1 MVILGHQS
9 LPVRLVT
16 IVENLPQD
24 RAMEADFPSALVCG
38 IMPMNDRISA
48 WLESLGLDCYQDAF
62 RQNAITWDVLPEL
75 TDEDLTSLGVLLGH
89 RKKLLRAIAELS
101 QRSGLE
107 HAQSAAIPAS
117 SVLTPPTSGRDHAER
132 RQLTVMF
139 CDLVGS
145 TALARRLD
153 PEDVQEIIRRF
164 LDACSQAV
172 GRFNGYVAKYM
183 GDGLLVYFGYPH
195 AHEHDAERAIHAGLA
210 IRDLVRTFPREHSSS
225 QESEIAVRVGIAT
238 GKVIVGELI
247 GQETAKERSVFGE
260 TPNLASRLQ
269 SLAAPNQLVVD
280 SATKRLV
287 GNEFEFADAESVSLK
302 GFDTP
307 IEVWRVLGTKASVS
321 RFDSYRSGRL
331 AGFIG
336 REHES
341 ALLLGRWREAGGG
354 EGQVVLLCGEAGIGK
369 SCLIV
374 HLRDQLVREDS
385 QTVQLQCSP
394 YHTNTALYPVI
405 HCLQQAVA
413 LTSEDDAHT
422 QREKLDTF
430 ANSIGL
436 DNQTA
441 VSLLAELLSIPGDA
455 QHPLL
460 TMSSDKRKDMTLEAL
475 VQQLQRLADRCPTLF
490 IVEDAHWLDPTTMDL
505 LTRIIDRVQ
514 RMRVLLLIT
523 FRPDFKPAWSEYGH
537 VTFLTLNRLPRRQ
550 SAELLAS
557 MTGGRALPP
566 EVQQTILAKA
576 DGVPLYIEALTENLL
591 ERGSLVEGPDSFA
604 LGAPLKEL
612 NIPDSLQA
620 LLMERIDRL
629 GPAKEIIQIGSAI
642 GREFSYELLQE
653 AGDATES
660 ELKNALHLLIASGLI
675 FQEGEISNAKF
686 FFKHALIQDAAYN
699 TLPKKSRR
707 VLHTRIAKTLESKFV
722 DRVKTEPELLAHHF
736 EQAGLV
742 ERAVAYWHLAAQ
754 RDVARSANI
763 EALSHFDRAL
773 YMLKDLPGGAERDHL
788 ELDLLIARGAP
799 LQSLKGY
806 ASDDIEHNYSRART
820 LSQENPSSE
829 QYFLSLWGVW
839 VFHLVRGPLA
849 KACDLAAGLLSWA
862 THQGNPDLL
871 IRAHESVGS
880 TYLFLGRFQ
889 EAKTHLLSA
898 KSLYDPERHHAQVL
912 PYTQDPGIT
921 ARIMLARV
929 FWLLGE
935 LDQVEVLVAEAMA
948 MARELEHPF
957 TMAFTLATAS
967 WIYSTLRDVQRT
979 LLLTEEAIE
988 LSTKYSFEVPL
999 AWATSFQGWAL
1010 AEQGRE
1016 NGIERLVE
1024 GLSAAQRAKASLNH
1038 TYTLALLAENHLRNR
1053 QLTDGL
1059 LAIQQAQD
1067 LAATQGELCWQAELF
1082 RLKGELLLAQSDQ
1095 SIGAAEQCFSE
1106 ALTIAQNQHA
1116 KMLELRAAVS
1126 MAKLLRKQGKSDTAR
1141 GILASVHCKISG
1153 QGPNPDLIEAQHVL
1167 EQLNVAS

>member
-1 MVILGHQS
+1 MPTSLLRQPGIL
-9 LPVRLVT
+9 
-16 IVENLPQD
+16 IMDD
-24 RAMEADFPSALVCG
+24 RV
-38 IMPMNDRISA
+38 SA
-48 WLESLGLDCYQDAF
+48 WLESLGLEHYRDVFQ
-62 RQNAITWDVLPEL
+62 QNAITWDVLPEL

-89 RKKLLRAIAELS
+89 RKKLLRAIGQLS
-101 QRSGLE
+101 QGSGLDQ
-107 HAQSAAIPAS
+107 AQSVAIPAS
-117 SVLTPPTSGRDHAER
+117 TARTPPTFVRDQAER

-153 PEDVQEIIRRF
+153 PEDVQEVIRRF
-164 LDACSQAV
+164 LDACSRAV
-172 GRFNGYVAKYM
+172 GQFNGYVAKYM

-210 IRDLVRTFPREHSSS
+210 ILDLVKTSSRDDSSS

-238 GKVIVGELI
+238 GKVIVGEII
-247 GQETAKERSVFGE
+247 GEEMAKERSVFGE
-260 TPNLASRLQ
+260 TPNLAARLQ
-269 SLAAPNQLVVD
+269 GLAAPNQLVVD

-287 GNEFEFADAESVSLK
+287 GNEFEFADAGSVSLK

-307 IEVWRVLGTKASVS
+307 IQVWRALGTKVSVS

-331 AGFIG
+331 ASFIG

-341 ALLLGRWREAGGG
+341 ALLLGRWREAAGG
-354 EGQVVLLCGEAGIGK
+354 EGQAVLLCGEAGIGK
-369 SCLIV
+369 SCLTV
-374 HLRDQLVREDS
+374 HLCEQLVGEDC

-394 YHTNTALYPVI
+394 YHTNTAWYPVI

-413 LTSEDDAHT
+413 LMPEDDTLT
-422 QREKLDTF
+422 QRQKLDTF
-430 ANSIGL
+430 ANRTGI
-436 DNQTA
+436 DNQTT

-475 VQQLQRLADRCPTLF
+475 VRQLHRLADRCPTLF

-505 LTRIIDRVQ
+505 LTRIIDRIQ

-523 FRPDFKPAWSEYGH
+523 FRPDFKPAWGDYGH

-557 MTGGRALPP
+557 MIGGRAVPP

-591 ERGSLVEGPDSFA
+591 EAGPLVERTNSVAAD
-604 LGAPLKEL
+604 APLDRL

-653 AGDATES
+653 TVDVSES
-660 ELKNALHLLIASGLI
+660 ELKNALHALSASGLI
-675 FQEGEISNAKF
+675 VQEGEISAAKF

-707 VLHTRIAKTLESKFV
+707 VLHTRIAKALESQFAE
-722 DRVKTEPELLAHHF
+722 RIKTEPELLAYHY

-742 ERAVAYWHLAAQ
+742 GPAVDYWRLAAQ

-763 EALSHFDRAL
+763 EALRHFDRAL
-773 YMLKDLPGGAERDHL
+773 HVLKDLPEGSKRDHL
-788 ELDLLIARGAP
+788 ELSILIARGAP
-799 LQSLKGY
+799 LLLVKGY

-839 VFHLVRGPLA
+839 VYHLVRGPLA
-849 KACDLAAGLLSWA
+849 QAKVLAEDLLSWA
-862 THQGNPDLL
+862 THRQNPDLL

-880 TYLFLGRFQ
+880 TYSFLGRFN
-889 EAKTHLLSA
+889 EAKTHLQEA
-898 KSLYDPERHHAQVL
+898 RSLYDPQRHSSQVL

-921 ARIMLARV
+921 ARIMLARTL
-929 FWLLGE
+929 WILGE
-935 LDQVEVLVAEAMA
+935 LDQVETLLAEAIA
-948 MARELEHPF
+948 MAKELDHPF

-967 WIYSTLRDVQRT
+967 WVYSTLHDTQRT
-979 LLLTEEAIE
+979 LLLAEEAIE

-999 AWATSFQGWAL
+999 AWAMSFQGWAL
-1010 AEQGRE
+1010 AEQGKG
-1016 NGIERLVE
+1016 NGIDRLVE

-1053 QLTDGL
+1053 HIADGL
-1059 LAIQQAQD
+1059 LAIQQAQE
-1067 LAATQGELCWQAELF
+1067 LAAIQGELYWQAELL
-1082 RLKGELLLAQSDQ
+1082 RLKGELLLAQSEQ
-1095 SIGAAEQCFSE
+1095 PVGAPEQCFSE
-1106 ALTIAQNQHA
+1106 SLRIAQAQNA
-1116 KMLELRAAVS
+1116 TMLELRTATS
-1126 MAKLLRKQGKSDTAR
+1126 MARFLRQSNKPDLAKHILSAVRSKFGEQGTS
-1141 GILASVHCKISG
+1141 
-1153 QGPNPDLIEAQHVL
+1153 PDLIEAQAIL
-1167 EQLNVAS
+1167 DQLTMAS